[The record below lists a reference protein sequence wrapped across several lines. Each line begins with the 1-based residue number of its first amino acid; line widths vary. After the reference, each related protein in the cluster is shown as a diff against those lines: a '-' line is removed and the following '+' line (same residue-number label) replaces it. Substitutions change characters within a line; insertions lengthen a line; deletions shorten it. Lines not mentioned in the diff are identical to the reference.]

1 MTIKK
6 ILLVDDSKT
15 ELHHLSDLLA
25 KRGYSVRTAENG
37 EEAMRRLGED
47 KPDLILMDVVMPGQN
62 GFQLT
67 RAITRDPQFSD
78 VPVIICT
85 SKNLETDKV
94 WGMRQ
99 GARNYVVK
107 PVVAD
112 ELIAKI
118 KAFD

>member
-37 EEAMRRLGED
+37 DEAMRRLGED

-67 RAITRDPQFSD
+67 RAITRDPPYAD
-78 VPVIICT
+78 VPVIMCT

-99 GARNYVVK
+99 GARDYVVK